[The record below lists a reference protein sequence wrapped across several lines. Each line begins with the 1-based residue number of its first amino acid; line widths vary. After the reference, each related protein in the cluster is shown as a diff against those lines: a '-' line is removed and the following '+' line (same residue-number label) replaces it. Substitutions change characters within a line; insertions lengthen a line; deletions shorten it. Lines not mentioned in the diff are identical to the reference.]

1 MEPHITS
8 IEEQGLSHDGKNHT
22 EDRVGDERDK
32 HMYNI
37 EDNSYFHSVLA
48 DEDHFFT
55 DFVECVS
62 NGNVG
67 NTQANNEDDPSRQAG
82 TNMNPSKQAQKSVL
96 KTNPVQLKRNRRQS
110 GGSAMLAAQIKHMVA
125 SCRIMSQ

>member
-1 MEPHITS
+1 MEPPITS
-8 IEEQGLSHDGKNHT
+8 VEEQGLGHEGKNHT
-22 EDRVGDERDK
+22 EDGLCDERDL

-48 DEDHFFT
+48 DEDHFLT

-67 NTQANNEDDPSRQAG
+67 NTQANNDDGPSRQAG

-110 GGSAMLAAQIKHMVA
+110 GGSAMLAA
-125 SCRIMSQ
+125 

>member
-1 MEPHITS
+1 LNIS
-8 IEEQGLSHDGKNHT
+8 LNSHDGENHT
-22 EDRVGDERDK
+22 EDRLGDERDI

-48 DEDHFFT
+48 VEDHFFT

-82 TNMNPSKQAQKSVL
+82 TNMNPSKQAQKFVL
-96 KTNPVQLKRNRRQS
+96 KANPMPLKRKRRQS
-110 GGSAMLAAQIKHMVA
+110 GGSAMLAAQIKHMEHLVE
-125 SCRIMSQ
+125 